1 MGSLAAAPWPGSG
14 RRRGASN
21 TDAFEADASRRPE
34 MMRFPFNKEQS
45 PAGARS
51 NLGFCR
57 LCVLDKKARLDLG
70 FRRAFSVGVSSAR
83 KA

>member
-51 NLGFCR
+51 NLRCCR
-57 LCVLDKKARLDLG
+57 PCVLGKKARLG
-70 FRRAFSVGVSSAR
+70 FGV
-83 KA
+83 